1 MLRVD
6 SGPFEKIAFDAAGQ
20 PARYST
26 VVKNRLYVLLAAGC
40 CVAALFFSL
49 RLVTNETAAP
59 AVALEAH
66 PEPKAQPPA
75 SGQTSGVRA
84 HPAPV
89 QELRAETPASNP
101 LARLPRLAWSPQAV
115 EEAFAA
121 ENDGTRHRQMLSL
134 LMDAPKENKP
144 GLADHVAN
152 LTPDDAYA
160 PVAWLIS
167 NRGVTGA
174 AMQAL
179 LQDLHER
186 PADIK
191 LPVMAEILS
200 QADHPGAPGAEHAL
214 NIYLQVSHGYP
225 SGAWRKEVATFL
237 ATN

>member
-1 MLRVD
+1 
-6 SGPFEKIAFDAAGQ
+6 
-20 PARYST
+20 
-26 VVKNRLYVLLAAGC
+26 VKNRLYVLLAAGC

-49 RLVTNETAAP
+49 RLVTNGTA
-59 AVALEAH
+59 VSLESH
-66 PEPKAQPPA
+66 PKLKAQSPT
-75 SGQTSGVRA
+75 SRQTSGVRA

-89 QELRAETPASNP
+89 RELHTGTPVSNP
-101 LARLPRLAWSPQAV
+101 LTGLPRLAWSPKAV
-115 EEAFAA
+115 EAAFAA
-121 ENDGTRHRQMLSL
+121 EDDGTRHRKVLSL
-134 LMDAPKENKP
+134 LMGAPEENKP
-144 GLADHVAN
+144 DLADHVAN
-152 LTPDDAYA
+152 LTPDDEYA

-225 SGAWRKEVATFL
+225 SDAWRKEVATFL

>member
-1 MLRVD
+1 
-6 SGPFEKIAFDAAGQ
+6 
-20 PARYST
+20 
-26 VVKNRLYVLLAAGC
+26 VKNRLYVLLAAGC

-49 RLVTNETAAP
+49 RLVTNETAGT
-59 AVALEAH
+59 AVSLESH
-66 PEPKAQPPA
+66 PKLKAQSPA
-75 SGQTSGVRA
+75 SGQASGVRA
-84 HPAPV
+84 HPFPAR
-89 QELRAETPASNP
+89 ELHTETPVSNP
-101 LARLPRLAWSPQAV
+101 LTGLPRLAWSPQAV

-121 ENDGTRHRQMLSL
+121 EGAGTRHRQMLSL
-134 LMDAPKENKP
+134 LMGAPEENKP
-144 GLADHVAN
+144 DLADHVAN
-152 LTPDDAYA
+152 LTPDDEYA

-225 SGAWRKEVATFL
+225 SAAWRKEVATFL